1 LISSRGRFIAP
12 IADLSALG
20 GCDDVRIKKVLCII
34 GLCRLFRYPD
44 LLANLYNDVPTL
56 QEIMTRTKGEIFMS
70 YPTNNQG
77 MIANYL
83 PVSEFQPGHTEFA
96 CGAFA
101 TASNAW
107 ATPYNQPARTDAQNL
122 INWAEAEYAK
132 TAGDNGPTNTNGASI
147 PDMHTYFTDTQQGGV
162 IPNPLHSWD
171 TAISNTSDQTT
182 DINTIKAALL
192 RGYPVIATIT
202 EQSVF
207 DLDLGANPYW
217 WGPGGNH
224 ILTWVG
230 ISSDGNL
237 LAVDNANVIQGDGN
251 LQTPKT
257 PQPQPRRYDITR
269 IANQWASIIQL
280 PWLPP
285 IISGDPLS
293 WPGEIQLQA
302 QAVWAGSPV
311 NAPSGLGIYKAWL
324 SAYTTKLM
332 NFGTPITLEFKT
344 INWNN
349 QIITIQ
355 YFSGGIRAEFG
366 PDGTTT
372 FYDYTNKQVYKA

>member
-1 LISSRGRFIAP
+1 
-12 IADLSALG
+12 
-20 GCDDVRIKKVLCII
+20 
-34 GLCRLFRYPD
+34 
-44 LLANLYNDVPTL
+44 
-56 QEIMTRTKGEIFMS
+56 MS

-107 ATPYNQPARTDAQNL
+107 AVPYNQPARTDAQNL

-132 TAGDNGPTNTNGASI
+132 TAGDNGPNNTNGASI

-162 IPNPLHSWD
+162 VPNALHFWD
-171 TAISNTSDQTT
+171 TAISNASDQAT

-207 DLDLGANPYW
+207 DLDLGTNPYW

-257 PQPQPRRYDITR
+257 PQAQPRRYDITK

-293 WPGEIQLQA
+293 WPSEIQLQA
-302 QAVWAGSPV
+302 QAVWAASPV
-311 NAPSGLGIYKAWL
+311 KAPSGLGIYKAWL
-324 SAYTTKLM
+324 SAYTTKSM
-332 NFGTPITLEFKT
+332 NFGTPLTLEFQT

-349 QIITIQ
+349 QIITVQ
-355 YFSGGIRAEFG
+355 HFSGGIRAEFG
-366 PDGTTT
+366 PDAITT

>member
-1 LISSRGRFIAP
+1 MHINELPQPS
-12 IADLSALG
+12 
-20 GCDDVRIKKVLCII
+20 V
-34 GLCRLFRYPD
+34 
-44 LLANLYNDVPTL
+44 
-56 QEIMTRTKGEIFMS
+56 GEIFMS

-107 ATPYNQPARTDAQNL
+107 AEPYNQPARTDAQNL

-162 IPNPLHSWD
+162 VPNSLRFWD
-171 TAISNTSDQTT
+171 TAISNASDQAT

-192 RGYPVIATIT
+192 RGYPIIATVT

-207 DLDLGANPYW
+207 DLDLGTNPYW
-217 WGPGGNH
+217 WGLGGNH

-293 WPGEIQLQA
+293 WPSEIQLQA
-302 QAVWAGSPV
+302 QAIWAGSPV
-311 NAPSGLGIYKAWL
+311 NAPSGSGIYKAWL
-324 SAYTTKLM
+324 GAYTTKLM
-332 NFGTPITLEFKT
+332 NFGTPLTLEFKT

-366 PDGTTT
+366 SDGTTS
-372 FYDYTNKQVYKA
+372 FYDYTNKAVYKA

>member
-1 LISSRGRFIAP
+1 LVVNIHYRAHRRF
-12 IADLSALG
+12 
-20 GCDDVRIKKVLCII
+20 I

-44 LLANLYNDVPTL
+44 LLVNLYNNVPTF

-107 ATPYNQPARTDAQNL
+107 AVPYNQPARTDAQNL

-132 TAGDNGPTNTNGASI
+132 TAGDNGPSNTNGASI

-162 IPNPLHSWD
+162 VPNALHFWD
-171 TAISNTSDQTT
+171 TAISNASDQAT

-192 RGYPVIATIT
+192 RGYPVIATVT

-207 DLDLGANPYW
+207 DLDLGTNPYW

-230 ISSDGNL
+230 ISRGSPYFSTL
-237 LAVDNANVIQGDGN
+237 LRVSFAT
-251 LQTPKT
+251 LSFSQTGRP
-257 PQPQPRRYDITR
+257 
-269 IANQWASIIQL
+269 
-280 PWLPP
+280 
-285 IISGDPLS
+285 ISGI
-293 WPGEIQLQA
+293 WQ
-302 QAVWAGSPV
+302 
-311 NAPSGLGIYKAWL
+311 
-324 SAYTTKLM
+324 
-332 NFGTPITLEFKT
+332 
-344 INWNN
+344 
-349 QIITIQ
+349 
-355 YFSGGIRAEFG
+355 R
-366 PDGTTT
+366 
-372 FYDYTNKQVYKA
+372 